1 MNGRNIGARI
11 VSILLVVAMLFSLLP
26 AGVAQA
32 QERISQRE
40 DAEILPIASPEEIA
54 YKIVNIISAEILIDS
69 KGIKI
74 LNEKNI
80 IRQLNLLDLKS
91 LEELA
96 ESRGIVYK
104 GGLTGEKIFKM
115 FAAGITFLD
124 EEIKKGNLL
133 VLSNGTIVDANDDNF
148 YLQGGMTFDQT
159 FIWGRRRFKSTANAR
174 TWVYDM
180 RAAAHLNAGAALV
193 LAVFGAVFALP
204 NGLTALYTY
213 HLADRVEYWNGRS
226 SRGIKAD
233 IWWIPW
239 FSISTQ

>member
-91 LEELA
+91 
-96 ESRGIVYK
+96 
-104 GGLTGEKIFKM
+104 F
-115 FAAGITFLD
+115 
-124 EEIKKGNLL
+124 
-133 VLSNGTIVDANDDNF
+133 
-148 YLQGGMTFDQT
+148 
-159 FIWGRRRFKSTANAR
+159 STEA
-174 TWVYDM
+174 
-180 RAAAHLNAGAALV
+180 
-193 LAVFGAVFALP
+193 
-204 NGLTALYTY
+204 
-213 HLADRVEYWNGRS
+213 
-226 SRGIKAD
+226 
-233 IWWIPW
+233 
-239 FSISTQ
+239 